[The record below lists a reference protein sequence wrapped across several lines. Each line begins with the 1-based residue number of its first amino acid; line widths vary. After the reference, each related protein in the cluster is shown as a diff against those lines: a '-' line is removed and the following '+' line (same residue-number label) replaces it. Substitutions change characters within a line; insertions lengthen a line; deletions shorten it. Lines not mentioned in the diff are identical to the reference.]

1 MGVASTAGCNGAGDA
16 SRSMLSGFTRSRA
29 LTVGASCLVHAG
41 LIVLLLLAERFII
54 SAHASKPPVLP
65 IELVTLADAPPP
77 EPVREQ
83 ATPPKATPKKILRLP
98 KPIEPPPPP
107 QTIEAATETRPEPMP
122 PPVPVP
128 PPTPTVG
135 APAPSAPAASDP
147 APTPPARASGPV
159 GAPLAVAADG
169 PSAPTGLPAGKTVG
183 LPTGNG
189 TPGPSTAVAS
199 IPGSKDSASSGAI
212 TQYARPQGGYQ
223 VRPNYP
229 SSARRLGIQ
238 GTTMLKVQVLIDGRV
253 GDVLVEQSAGHP
265 DLDQAATTAVRQW
278 RFDPAR
284 RGEDPVAMWV
294 LLPVEFR
301 LK

>member
-1 MGVASTAGCNGAGDA
+1 
-16 SRSMLSGFTRSRA
+16 MLNRFTRSRA
-29 LTVGASCLVHAG
+29 LTVGVSCLVHAG
-41 LIVLLLLAERFII
+41 LIVALLLAERFII
-54 SAHASKPPVLP
+54 SAHASRPPVLP

-83 ATPPKATPKKILRLP
+83 APPPKPIPRKILRLP
-98 KPIEPPPPP
+98 KLIEPPPPP
-107 QTIEAATETRPEPMP
+107 QTIETATETP
-122 PPVPVP
+122 PPVPAS
-128 PPTPTVG
+128 PPTHAVS
-135 APAPSAPAASDP
+135 APSPSVPAASDP
-147 APTPPARASGPV
+147 APIPSARASGPA
-159 GAPLAVAADG
+159 GGPLALATDG
-169 PSAPTGLPAGKTVG
+169 PPAPTGLPTGKTAG

-199 IPGSKDSASSGAI
+199 IPGPKDSASNGAI
-212 TQYARPQGGYQ
+212 TRYARPQGGYQ
-223 VRPNYP
+223 VRPSYP

-265 DLDQAATTAVRQW
+265 DLDQAATAAVRQW

-301 LK
+301 LR